1 MKIFTGDDTPKV
13 LGELEQ
19 QDFKDIANH
28 IRTLNRRRDLTL
40 QSIELKPVLDKI
52 ELLVKKCNTQAI
64 KSKGYIEYDK
74 IIAIDKRLAHAINC
88 TQEIERFNL
97 NDTTCFFSDG
107 LVKYLLK
114 LVHKSGFVIIKHEN
128 R

>member
-13 LGELEQ
+13 LGELAQ

-40 QSIELKPVLDKI
+40 QSIELKPILDKI
-52 ELLVKKCNTQAI
+52 EVLIKKCNSPTY
-64 KSKGYIEYDK
+64 KSKGYIEYNK
-74 IIAIDKRLAHAINC
+74 IVAIDKRLAHAINC
-88 TQEIERFNL
+88 TQEIERFSL
-97 NDTTCFFSDG
+97 NDTTCFFTDG
-107 LVKYLLK
+107 LAKYLLK